1 MEMPSLAFT
10 KAQGAGNDFLIVELE
25 DLNNL
30 EIARS
35 QLPQLAC
42 QICSRRFGV
51 GADGLEVVGPSDLPG
66 VLAEAHLWN
75 SDGSEAEIS
84 GNGTR
89 CVAAYLTARGQA
101 PERFRIG
108 TGAGVR
114 ALERAQ
120 AVHPDY
126 RFGMTMPSSSCRV
139 LDASLSLMIEGKTY
153 RVATADVGNPQCVR
167 RVDGFD
173 FDWPALGCA
182 IGRHPRF
189 PNGTN
194 VSFVKV
200 DPNDRDPDA
209 LEVRFWERGVGATL
223 SSGTGSIGAAVVA
236 RHCGWV
242 RGPTVIRTQGGEMG
256 VDWEHGIRLTGPV
269 KILAAGKYE
278 FSLSRVVHSPSE

>member
-1 MEMPSLAFT
+1 MPSLAFT

-25 DLNNL
+25 DLISL
-30 EIARS
+30 KIARPQLS
-35 QLPQLAC
+35 QLAR

-51 GADGLEVVGPSDLPG
+51 GADGLEVVGPSDLPE
-66 VLAEAHLWN
+66 VLAEAHVWN

-89 CVAAYLTARGQA
+89 CVAAYLTASGRA

-108 TGAGVR
+108 TDAGVR
-114 ALERAQ
+114 ELERAQ
-120 AVHPDY
+120 AAHPDY

-139 LDASLSLMIEGKTY
+139 LDASLSLVIDGKTY

-167 RVDGFD
+167 RVDNFD
-173 FDWPALGCA
+173 FDWPTLGCA
-182 IGRHPRF
+182 IARHPRF
-189 PNGTN
+189 PGGTN

-200 DPNDRDPDA
+200 DPNVRDPDA

-223 SSGTGSIGAAVVA
+223 SSGTGSLGAAVVA

-256 VDWEHGIRLTGPV
+256 VDWDLGIRLTGPAT
-269 KILAAGKYE
+269 ILAEGKYE
-278 FSLSRVVHSPSE
+278 LSLSRALHSRSD